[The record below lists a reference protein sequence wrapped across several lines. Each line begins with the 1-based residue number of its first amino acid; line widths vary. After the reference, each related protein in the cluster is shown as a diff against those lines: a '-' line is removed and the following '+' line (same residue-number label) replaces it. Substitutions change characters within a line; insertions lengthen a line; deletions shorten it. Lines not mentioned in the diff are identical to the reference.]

1 MKQMPKPEIAGY
13 LSAMTVAGRLLD
25 RGLIARKEF
34 VSFEE
39 KMRIRYGLEKTSIY
53 RDHRL
58 LCVPDGANITHC
70 QEVVPWKSK

>member
-1 MKQMPKPEIAGY
+1 MPKPDVTGY
-13 LSAMTVAGRLLD
+13 MCTMTLVGRLLD

-39 KMRIRYGLEKTSIY
+39 KMRVRYGLEKTSIY

-58 LCVPDGANITHC
+58 LCVPARANITHY

>member
-1 MKQMPKPEIAGY
+1 MPKPDVAGY
-13 LSAMTVAGRLLD
+13 MCTMTLARRLLG

-39 KMRIRYGLEKTSIY
+39 KMRVRYGLDKTSIY

-58 LCVPDGANITHC
+58 LCVPARANITHC